1 MATVLDRSAQTL
13 TDVTGLIY
21 DRSVTPEKLIGQ
33 GWIISKSR
41 IVTLA
46 SLVAN
51 YSEAPWALII
61 RFPYPDLTF
70 AAKTISFHPEFNK
83 RAVRDHYLSQ
93 ANELVQQP
101 IILDHDIA
109 TITLDADIADLQPDK
124 VQELNRALSL
134 PLQISPQD
142 LSGVMRAGETG
153 NILQKAIVSGRSG
166 VLNFYDDRK
175 VPFARLLI
183 RGGQIQKASFQHLQN
198 EFAVCELMWRKP
210 GGNFVLQS
218 QDNVSW
224 VGIEDIR
231 MSTDQL
237 ANEANRRTQDLPR
250 MLDALGGPNAR
261 YSKAKPN
268 IDLNQINPQIRWIV
282 ERLWPT
288 LDGSLP
294 LSKYSERLQVD
305 TYTALQALWE
315 MKHLGLVASATADL
329 FHKSGQ
335 MGQPLTVGH
344 DLDLKIWDGLQA
356 FHLDDLSG
364 IPVMMQGNYFG
375 STNLL
380 TSNTLLHTIPVVSKY
395 GAAILKD
402 GRIIGVHNNK
412 YVPAKAAATPPFPLL
427 QMTWIGCLT
436 DMSAKRMRASTSS
449 IELESDAES
458 DSASAGRSTQAGMRR
473 QGSMAGEG
481 PQVDQPDLQRPVTSS
496 EPEILQKFSKIQIL
510 GAGGA
515 MFLIG
520 LLMSLG
526 SMLAPKPTV
535 VATSQPNQT
544 STAAS
549 TSTTSGNTNNSSTS
563 SATTAPAPSANAPDS
578 MKAALAVAGFK
589 ETTIPTFEFFETS
602 KDTAPK
608 PSFGIQSEASNLK
621 ILFVQWPNA
630 IVKNVVDSNTNQTPF
645 WPAKIELGMG
655 VKQIEEG
662 ETPHNMY
669 FRANHYF
676 VDRTDEKTKK
686 VEAKRT
692 VGLVG
697 AFPSTQPDS
706 SILVIAFPFKGE
718 GDLDYRSAMT
728 VVERMFA
735 DKSASDSSV
744 TPEQEQAAS
753 PADVDAYRQKIG
765 DIIKANYKAP
775 ADADRA
781 NKCTVRFIVDA
792 SGQISKLELKY
803 ASGIEEVDKGLQK
816 AVTAKLPFPAPPKTK
831 DGTVAMQ
838 VTVDGGGEF
847 SAGEW

>member
-1 MATVLDRSAQTL
+1 MATVIDRTAQTL

-70 AAKTISFHPEFNK
+70 AAKNISFHPEFNK

-93 ANELVQQP
+93 ASELVQQP
-101 IILDHDIA
+101 IMLDHDIA
-109 TITLDADIADLQPDK
+109 TITLDSEIADLQPDK

-183 RGGQIQKASFQHLQN
+183 RGGQIVKASYQYLQN

-224 VGIEDIR
+224 LGVDDIR

-261 YSKAKPN
+261 YTKAKQN

-294 LSKYSERLQVD
+294 LSKFSERLQVD

-315 MKHLGLVASATADL
+315 MKHLGLVASSTTEP
-329 FHKSGQ
+329 FHRSGQ
-335 MGQPLTVGH
+335 LGHPLTPGH
-344 DLDLKIWDGLQA
+344 DMDIKMWDGLQA
-356 FHLDDLSG
+356 FYLDDLSAV
-364 IPVMMQGNYFG
+364 PVTMQGNYFG

-380 TSNTLLHTIPVVSKY
+380 TSTTLLHTIPVASKH

-402 GRIIGVHNNK
+402 GRIIGVHSGR
-412 YVPAKAAATPPFPLL
+412 YVPTKAAAAPPFPLL

-436 DMSAKRMRASTSS
+436 DMSAKRMRATTSS
-449 IELESDAES
+449 METFDGEGESEPS
-458 DSASAGRSTQAGMRR
+458 SGRSTQAGMRR
-473 QGSMAGEG
+473 AGSA
-481 PQVDQPDLQRPVTSS
+481 PADPAQSDQPDLPPRPTATN
-496 EPEILQKFSKIQIL
+496 EPEILQKFTKIQIL

-526 SMLAPKPTV
+526 AMMAPKPTV
-535 VATSQPNQT
+535 VANQT
-544 STAAS
+544 GS
-549 TSTTSGNTNNSSTS
+549 TSTTTSATSSTGS
-563 SATTAPAPSANAPDS
+563 TSTATSTSTESAPPSVTAPDS

-589 ETTIPTFEFFETS
+589 ESTIPTFEFFDTS
-602 KDTAPK
+602 KDTTPK
-608 PSFGIQSEASNLK
+608 PSFGIQSEQSNLK

-630 IVKNVVDSNTNQTPF
+630 NVKNVVDSTVNQTPF
-645 WPAKIELGMG
+645 WPAKIDTHTKL
-655 VKQIEEG
+655 IEEG
-662 ETPHNMY
+662 ETPHNLY
-669 FRANHYF
+669 FKANHYW

-686 VEAKRT
+686 TEAKPT
-692 VGLVG
+692 VVMVG

-706 SILVIAFPFKGE
+706 SILVLAVPFKGE
-718 GDLDYRSAMT
+718 GELDYRSAIT
-728 VVERMFA
+728 VIERMFA
-735 DKSASDSSV
+735 DKGSSAATD
-744 TPEQEQAAS
+744 TPDQEQAAS
-753 PADVDAYRQKIG
+753 PADIDAYRQKVG
-765 DIIKANYKAP
+765 DIIKSSYKAP

-781 NKCTVRFIVDA
+781 NKCTVRFMVDGT
-792 SGQISKLELKY
+792 GQISKLELKY
-803 ASGIEEVDKGLQK
+803 ASGIEEVDKALQR
-816 AVTAKLPFPAPPKTK
+816 AVMAKLPFPAPPKTK
-831 DGTVAMQ
+831 EGTVGVQ
-838 VTVDGGGEF
+838 VTVDGDGEF
-847 SAGEW
+847 SVGEW

>member
-1 MATVLDRSAQTL
+1 MATVIDRTAQTL

-21 DRSVTPEKLIGQ
+21 DRSVTPERLIGQ

-109 TITLDADIADLQPDK
+109 TITLDSDIAELQPDK

-183 RGGQIQKASFQHLQN
+183 RGGQIVKASFQHLQN

-224 VGIEDIR
+224 VGVDDIR

-261 YSKAKPN
+261 YTKANPN

-315 MKHLGLVASATADL
+315 MKHLGLVASATADA
-329 FHKSGQ
+329 FHRSGQ
-335 MGQPLTVGH
+335 LGQPLTVGH
-344 DLDLKIWDGLQA
+344 DQDLKIWDGLQA
-356 FHLDDLSG
+356 FYLDDLAST
-364 IPVMMQGNYFG
+364 PVMMQGNYFG

-380 TSNTLLHTIPVVSKY
+380 SSNTLLHTIPVVSKH

-402 GRIIGVHNNK
+402 GRIIGVHSGR
-412 YVPAKAAATPPFPLL
+412 YVPTKAAATPPFPLL

-436 DMSAKRMRASTSS
+436 DMSAKRMRATTSN
-449 IELESDAES
+449 IELDADSES
-458 DSASAGRSTQAGMRR
+458 DSGQPGRSTQAGMRR
-473 QGSMAGEG
+473 GG
-481 PQVDQPDLQRPVTSS
+481 PVDSSASDQPDLPPRPAPST
-496 EPEILQKFSKIQIL
+496 EPEILQKFTKIQIL

-520 LLMSLG
+520 LLMSIG

-535 VATSQPNQT
+535 VATQPN
-544 STAAS
+544 
-549 TSTTSGNTNNSSTS
+549 TTNSSTS
-563 SATTAPAPSANAPDS
+563 QTGTGTAGTTGSAPVAQPSMTAPDS
-578 MKAALAVAGFK
+578 IKGALAVAGFK
-589 ETTIPTFEFFETS
+589 DSTIPPFEFFDTS
-602 KDTAPK
+602 KETNPK
-608 PSFGIQSEASNLK
+608 PSFGIQSEQSNLK

-630 IVKNVVDSNTNQTPF
+630 VVKDVVNSNITQTPF
-645 WPAKIELGMG
+645 WPAK
-655 VKQIEEG
+655 VDAKAKTIEEG
-662 ETPHNMY
+662 VTPSNMY
-669 FRANHYF
+669 FKASHYF

-686 VEAKRT
+686 TEAKPM
-692 VGLVG
+692 VAMIG
-697 AFPSTQPDS
+697 AFPSTQADS
-706 SILVIAFPFKGE
+706 SILVIAVPFKGE
-718 GDLDYRSAMT
+718 GDLDYRSVITM
-728 VVERMFA
+728 VERMFA
-735 DKSASDSSV
+735 DKNSATASD
-744 TPEQEQAAS
+744 TPQEEQTAA
-753 PADVDAYRQKIG
+753 PADLDAYRAKIG
-765 DIIKANYKAP
+765 EIIKASYKAP

-781 NKCTVRFIVDA
+781 NKCTVRFIVDS

-803 ASGIEEVDKGLQK
+803 ASGIEEVDKALQR
-816 AVTAKLPFPAPPKTK
+816 AVTSNLPYPAPPKTK
-831 DGTVAMQ
+831 DGTVAVQ
-838 VTVDGGGEF
+838 VTVDGGTDV
-847 SAGEW
+847 SVGEW

>member
-1 MATVLDRSAQTL
+1 MATVLDRTAQTL

-21 DRSVTPEKLIGQ
+21 DRSVTPERLIGQ

-93 ANELVQQP
+93 ASELVQQP

-109 TITLDADIADLQPDK
+109 TITLESEIADLQPDK

-183 RGGQIQKASFQHLQN
+183 RGGQIVKASYQYLQN

-224 VGIEDIR
+224 AGIDDIR
-231 MSTDQL
+231 MNTDQL

-261 YSKAKPN
+261 YTKAKPN

-294 LSKYSERLQVD
+294 LSKFSERLQVD

-315 MKHLGLVASATADL
+315 MKHLGLVATATTDA
-329 FHKSGQ
+329 FHRSGQ
-335 MGQPLTVGH
+335 LGQPLTPGH
-344 DLDLKIWDGLQA
+344 DLDMKIWDGVQA
-356 FHLDDLSG
+356 FHLDDLSAT
-364 IPVMMQGNYFG
+364 PVMMQGNYFG

-380 TSNTLLHTIPVVSKY
+380 NSTTLLHTIPVISKH

-402 GRIIGVHNNK
+402 GRIVGVQNGR
-412 YVPAKAAATPPFPLL
+412 YVPAKAAAAPPFPLL

-436 DMSAKRMRASTSS
+436 DMSAKRMRATTSS
-449 IELESDAES
+449 METLDDTDNE
-458 DSASAGRSTQAGMRR
+458 SASPGRSTQAGMRR
-473 QGSMAGEG
+473 ASASSADTA
-481 PQVDQPDLQRPVTSS
+481 PSDQPDLPRPVVSN

-520 LLMSLG
+520 LLMSIG
-526 SMLAPKPTV
+526 AMMAPKPTV
-535 VATSQPNQT
+535 VANQ
-544 STAAS
+544 S
-549 TSTTSGNTNNSSTS
+549 SSTS
-563 SATTAPAPSANAPDS
+563 SSQSSTGAGGTTSTSTAVATPDAPSATAPDS
-578 MKAALAVAGFK
+578 IKGVLGVAGFK
-589 ETTIPTFEFFETS
+589 ESTIPTFQFFDTN
-602 KDTAPK
+602 KDTTPK
-608 PSFGIQSEASNLK
+608 PSFGIQSEQSNLK

-630 IVKNVVDSNTNQTPF
+630 NVKNVVDSNTNQTPF
-645 WPAKIELGMG
+645 WPSKIDTHAKL
-655 VKQIEEG
+655 IEEG

-669 FRANHYF
+669 FKTNHYW

-686 VEAKRT
+686 TEAKPM
-692 VGLVG
+692 VALVG
-697 AFPSTQPDS
+697 AFPSSQPDS
-706 SILVIAFPFKGE
+706 SILVMAIPYKGE
-718 GDLDYRSAMT
+718 GDLDYRSAIT

-735 DKSASDSSV
+735 DKSSAEAGSSA
-744 TPEQEQAAS
+744 EQEQLAS
-753 PADVDAYRQKIG
+753 PADLDAYRKSIG
-765 DIIKANYKAP
+765 ELIKTNYKAP

-781 NKCTVRFIVDA
+781 NKCTVNLIVDS
-792 SGQISKLELKY
+792 SGQINKLELKY
-803 ASGIEEVDKGLQK
+803 ASGIEEVDKALK
-816 AVTAKLPFPAPPKTK
+816 RAVTASPFPAPPKTK
-831 DGTVAMQ
+831 DGKVAVS
-838 VTVDGGGEF
+838 VTVDGGSEI
-847 SAGEW
+847 SVGEW